1 MRTAKA
7 GPDDTALIMSAIEQL
22 PGGVMGLNELAME
35 QMRRWAFEKVGQM
48 VSARRDDTGRVSQ
61 VERELGELGQLGW
74 FLYRL
79 GEMDAARKLYEEVIE
94 GQTAQLGAS
103 HTSTLLSKSNLANL
117 QNDMGE
123 MDAARRLLEEA
134 IQGFTAQL
142 GASHQYTRFA
152 MLVMK
157 AIQANV
163 QNDMGETDQARLLY
177 EEVVEGATALLGAS
191 HPFTQRATSSLA
203 KLAS

>member
-1 MRTAKA
+1 MFCTVDTESAFHVCLGVAQEQALERALVDDGDALLDAFATIDVRTAKA

-22 PGGVMGLNELAME
+22 PGGVMGLNKLAME

-61 VERELGELGQLGW
+61 VERELGELRQLGW

-103 HTSTLLSKSNLANL
+103 HTSTLVAKRCLATL
-117 QNDMGE
+117 QQQMGE
-123 MDAARRLLEEA
+123 MDAARKLYEEV
-134 IQGFTAQL
+134 IEGFTAQL
-142 GASHQYTRFA
+142 GASHQYTQF
-152 MLVMK
+152 
-157 AIQANV
+157 
-163 QNDMGETDQARLLY
+163 
-177 EEVVEGATALLGAS
+177 ATA
-191 HPFTQRATSSLA
+191 SLA
-203 KLAS
+203 KLDS

>member
-1 MRTAKA
+1 MFCTVDTESAFHVCLGVAQEQALERALVDDGDALLDAFATIDVRTAKA
-7 GPDDTALIMSAIEQL
+7 GPDDTALIMGAIEQL
-22 PGGVMGLNELAME
+22 PGGVMGLNKLAME

-48 VSARRDDTGRVSQ
+48 VSARRDDAGRVSQ
-61 VERELGELGQLGW
+61 VERELGDLGQLAV

-103 HTSTLLSKSNLANL
+103 HTSTLVTKSNLAVL
-117 QNDMGE
+117 QKEMGE
-123 MDAARRLLEEA
+123 MDAARKLYEEA

-152 MLVMK
+152 
-157 AIQANV
+157 
-163 QNDMGETDQARLLY
+163 
-177 EEVVEGATALLGAS
+177 
-191 HPFTQRATSSLA
+191 TSGLA
-203 KLAS
+203 ELDS